1 MKIIE
6 ILYAVLMGI
15 VEGITEWLPI
25 SSTGHMI
32 LLDRLFTMDFS
43 KNFTEMFQVVIQ
55 LGAILAV
62 VVVFFRRL
70 NPFAPSKSSAEKK
83 RTWVLWSKV
92 VVGMIPAMV
101 AGVLLKKLYG
111 SIPDNPFL
119 IAGALIVYGVAFIV
133 IERLHRGKS
142 YRIESADDLSYKDA
156 FAVGCFQALA
166 VIPGTSRSG
175 STIIGGMLAGVS
187 RTAAAEFTFF
197 MAIPVMAGASLI
209 EVLGFIKDGIVPSS
223 AEWGVLII
231 GIIVAFAVSLAVI
244 RFLMDFVKKHS
255 FESFGW
261 YRIVLGIVVIIYFA
275 INAA

>member
-1 MKIIE
+1 M
-6 ILYAVLMGI
+6 
-15 VEGITEWLPI
+15 
-25 SSTGHMI
+25 
-32 LLDRLFTMDFS
+32 
-43 KNFTEMFQVVIQ
+43 
-55 LGAILAV
+55 
-62 VVVFFRRL
+62 
-70 NPFAPSKSSAEKK
+70 
-83 RTWVLWSKV
+83 
-92 VVGMIPAMV
+92 
-101 AGVLLKKLYG
+101 
-111 SIPDNPFL
+111 
-119 IAGALIVYGVAFIV
+119 

>member
-70 NPFAPSKSSAEKK
+70 NPFAPSKSSSEKK

-133 IERLHRGKS
+133 IERLHRGKA

>member
-70 NPFAPSKSSAEKK
+70 NPFAPSKNSAEKK

-133 IERLHRGKS
+133 IERLHRGKA

-175 STIIGGMLAGVS
+175 STIIGGMLAGIS

-223 AEWGVLII
+223 AEWCVLII

>member
-1 MKIIE
+1 MTLNE
-6 ILYAVLMGI
+6 M
-15 VEGITEWLPI
+15 
-25 SSTGHMI
+25 
-32 LLDRLFTMDFS
+32 LL
-43 KNFTEMFQVVIQ
+43 
-55 LGAILAV
+55 
-62 VVVFFRRL
+62 
-70 NPFAPSKSSAEKK
+70 
-83 RTWVLWSKV
+83 
-92 VVGMIPAMV
+92 
-101 AGVLLKKLYG
+101 
-111 SIPDNPFL
+111 
-119 IAGALIVYGVAFIV
+119 
-133 IERLHRGKS
+133 RLHRRLGIS
-142 YRIESADDLSYKDA
+142 TGAQDELLTDLLADANALMLAYLNRAELPAALENAQCQLAVLLYNRLGMEGESAHSE
-156 FAVGCFQALA
+156 G
-166 VIPGTSRSG
+166 
-175 STIIGGMLAGVS
+175 GVS